1 MAIDITKNYDW
12 NSTGEDHEEPA
23 VKIFKKWGRVAWV
36 SRRLPQ
42 GEVVG
47 SKIWWHESLSWMLLG
62 GRAVEWS
69 GSGDDSKEENF
80 FSLGPVVWGLRRN
93 HSYMLR
99 NINRRN
105 VLRQSQV
112 LVRRWNFQK
121 RDWGYRRFFWLT
133 TGHSGRV
140 SGVEEG
146 GNSTRQRNPWNNMG
160 VTLWRKRVIREFWTF
175 GSCINRKDDSASP
188 HGR

>member
-23 VKIFKKWGRVAWV
+23 VKIFKKWGRVPWV

-47 SKIWWHESLSWMLLG
+47 SKMWWHEILSWMWLG
-62 GRAVEWS
+62 RRAGEWP

-80 FSLGPVVWGLRRN
+80 FSLGPAAWGLRRN
-93 HSYMLR
+93 HSYVLR

-121 RDWGYRRFFWLT
+121 RDWGIGDFSDWPRGTVERFQGL
-133 TGHSGRV
+133 
-140 SGVEEG
+140 
-146 GNSTRQRNPWNNMG
+146 
-160 VTLWRKRVIREFWTF
+160 KRVEIAQDKEIHGTTWELLSGGKELL
-175 GSCINRKDDSASP
+175 GSSELLEADINCKDDSASP